1 MYVCAVFINYVLLLL
16 FDDGLIFN
24 SGFQIGVIRYVV
36 KRPKIAQK
44 AGFEES
50 HYTTLKT
57 HARRLLSPQKRN
69 LTKTLD
75 ILIIHCYNIFTYYY

>member
-1 MYVCAVFINYVLLLL
+1 LL

-36 KRPKIAQK
+36 KRPKIAQREEVW
-44 AGFEES
+44 GF

-57 HARRLLSPQKRN
+57 RARRPLSPQKRN

>member
-1 MYVCAVFINYVLLLL
+1 MSVAFLPKRV
-16 FDDGLIFN
+16 
-24 SGFQIGVIRYVV
+24 FQIGVIRYVV

-44 AGFEES
+44 AGFEECLIILRS
-50 HYTTLKT
+50 KRVHTAFY
-57 HARRLLSPQKRN
+57 RLRKRN

>member
-1 MYVCAVFINYVLLLL
+1 MSRFINYVLLLL

-44 AGFEES
+44 AGFEEIS
-50 HYTTLKT
+50 LYDAQNACMPPFIASEKKFDKN
-57 HARRLLSPQKRN
+57 S
-69 LTKTLD
+69 
-75 ILIIHCYNIFTYYY
+75 